1 MKGVIIVA
9 EEKRNRR
16 DDLQRVIDEHEEMS
30 KSIDERYLN
39 DDDRKQLEKTDYAA
53 ELAAEKMKANN
64 KMFAQDVLKAN
75 LPFVRTSGV
84 NGMIDGVM
92 EDSRI
97 RKEQQEIT
105 DAATDIRKKALEREA
120 KARGLGVEEMLEQ
133 DGYEKKGKDG
143 FGYGGY

>member
-1 MKGVIIVA
+1 MA

-16 DDLQRVIDEHEEMS
+16 DDLQRVIDENEEMS

-53 ELAAEKMKANN
+53 ELAAEKRKENTADFGKSAV
-64 KMFAQDVLKAN
+64 KMA
-75 LPFVRTSGV
+75 LPFGFSKNFNQAMDAAVDEIR
-84 NGMIDGVM
+84 MID
-92 EDSRI
+92 
-97 RKEQQEIT
+97 EQREIT